1 MGMENGMKHYELYK
15 DEELVSMYRDGD
27 ARAVDEIM
35 ERYKNLVRK
44 KANAMYI
51 VGGDKDDLIQEGM
64 IGLYKAVTT
73 YDELKAASFATFAS
87 LCINGQL
94 MNAVKASNAKKNTP
108 LNSYVSFD
116 TPANKSDDDSD
127 MKLVD
132 TLVHDS
138 EQNPEALY
146 IDREVTDNLEEKAF
160 ESLSPFEKQLTPTEK
175 SWVLSIGF
183 VGMAIGA
190 ALGGFV
196 ADRVGRKTVFS
207 ATLVIFGLAN
217 GGMALSWS
225 LAAPPAIM
233 LLREAR
239 CLP

>member
-1 MGMENGMKHYELYK
+1 MKHYELYK

-116 TPANKSDDDSD
+116 TPANKSDDESD

-146 IDREVTDNLEEKAF
+146 IDREVTDNLEEKASNTPYGRQRLYKNSRPARQDTQINRQRNTAF
-160 ESLSPFEKQLTPTEK
+160 KKQDKNNCRL
-175 SWVLSIGF
+175 
-183 VGMAIGA
+183 AINI
-190 ALGGFV
+190 L
-196 ADRVGRKTVFS
+196 D
-207 ATLVIFGLAN
+207 
-217 GGMALSWS
+217 
-225 LAAPPAIM
+225 
-233 LLREAR
+233 
-239 CLP
+239 

>member
-1 MGMENGMKHYELYK
+1 MKHYELYK
-15 DEELVSMYRDGD
+15 DEELVNMYRDGD

-73 YDELKAASFATFAS
+73 YDELKAASFATFA
-87 LCINGQL
+87 
-94 MNAVKASNAKKNTP
+94 VKASNAKKNTP

-116 TPANKSDDDSD
+116 TPANKSDDESD

-160 ESLSPFEKQLTPTEK
+160 ESLSPFEKQVVTLLMEGNDYIKIADQLGKTPK
-175 SWVLSIGF
+175 SIDN
-183 VGMAIGA
+183 AIQRSRNKIKII
-190 ALGGFV
+190 V
-196 ADRVGRKTVFS
+196 D
-207 ATLVIFGLAN
+207 
-217 GGMALSWS
+217 
-225 LAAPPAIM
+225 
-233 LLREAR
+233 
-239 CLP
+239 

>member
-94 MNAVKASNAKKNTP
+94 MNC
-108 LNSYVSFD
+108 L
-116 TPANKSDDDSD
+116 
-127 MKLVD
+127 
-132 TLVHDS
+132 
-138 EQNPEALY
+138 LY
-146 IDREVTDNLEEKAF
+146 T
-160 ESLSPFEKQLTPTEK
+160 S
-175 SWVLSIGF
+175 
-183 VGMAIGA
+183 
-190 ALGGFV
+190 
-196 ADRVGRKTVFS
+196 
-207 ATLVIFGLAN
+207 
-217 GGMALSWS
+217 
-225 LAAPPAIM
+225 
-233 LLREAR
+233 R
-239 CLP
+239 CV

>member
-1 MGMENGMKHYELYK
+1 MKHYELYK

-116 TPANKSDDDSD
+116 TPANKSDDESD

-146 IDREVTDNLEEKAF
+146 IDREVRETGSNTPYGRQRLYKNSRPARQDTQINRQRNTAF
-160 ESLSPFEKQLTPTEK
+160 KKQDKNNCRL
-175 SWVLSIGF
+175 
-183 VGMAIGA
+183 AINI
-190 ALGGFV
+190 L
-196 ADRVGRKTVFS
+196 D
-207 ATLVIFGLAN
+207 
-217 GGMALSWS
+217 
-225 LAAPPAIM
+225 
-233 LLREAR
+233 
-239 CLP
+239 

>member
-1 MGMENGMKHYELYK
+1 MKHYELYK

-116 TPANKSDDDSD
+116 TPANKSDDESD

-138 EQNPEALY
+138 
-146 IDREVTDNLEEKAF
+146 DREVTDNLEEKAF
-160 ESLSPFEKQLTPTEK
+160 ESLSPFEKQVVTLLMEGNDYIKIADQLGKTPK
-175 SWVLSIGF
+175 SIDN
-183 VGMAIGA
+183 AIQRSRNKIKII
-190 ALGGFV
+190 V
-196 ADRVGRKTVFS
+196 D
-207 ATLVIFGLAN
+207 
-217 GGMALSWS
+217 
-225 LAAPPAIM
+225 
-233 LLREAR
+233 
-239 CLP
+239 